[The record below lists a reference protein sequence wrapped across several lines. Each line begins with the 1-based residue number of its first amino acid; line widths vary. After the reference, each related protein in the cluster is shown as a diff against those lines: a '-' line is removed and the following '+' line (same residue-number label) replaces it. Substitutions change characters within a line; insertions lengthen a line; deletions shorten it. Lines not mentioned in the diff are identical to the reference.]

1 VPVATFTVAVLDPP
15 IATEAVAAPAK
26 VAVMPVTDVPYSSVA
41 ALVRVTVPVSAPS
54 ASTEIVDV
62 PLAPGAIYSEAGFGT
77 KEKPAMTFRSIDSV
91 VVFPLLSVPVILIV

>member
-1 VPVATFTVAVLDPP
+1 MPVATLTVAVLEPP
-15 IATEAVAAPAK
+15 IATEAVEAPAK
-26 VAVMPVTDVPYSSVA
+26 VAVMSVTDVPYSSVA

-77 KEKPAMTFRSIDSV
+77 KENPALTYRSIDNV
-91 VVFPLLSVPVILIV
+91 VVFPVLSVPVMVIE